1 MSNYFK
7 KLFHKSHLLVAA
19 FVLTPIRTDVIPLRF
34 FFNHGV
40 DRAGSF
46 LKAFGVSVKSNL
58 LAHNDLLFWDCFHI

>member
-1 MSNYFK
+1 M
-7 KLFHKSHLLVAA
+7 AA
-19 FVLTPIRTDVIPLRF
+19 FVLTPIRTEVILRF

-40 DRAGSF
+40 DRVGSF